1 MSDAASDQPS
11 VRGDPSMIPAA
22 LSVTSV
28 IAAVGE
34 APPDAPHAPVGPTIP
49 TARMLSEMPLY
60 DVPQQQA
67 APVAPTSEFKEGDVV
82 LLKKGGSLMTIG
94 TMRPDNSMD
103 CIWFERRTAPGA
115 TGWDL
120 HEETFSRDSLVLATP
135 QQIAAAGG
143 SLVSP
148 PEPLDVTPAPV
159 GVDPAPQPTT
169 RPERVAWLQNHVA
182 DLEGEV
188 RRAVQ
193 ELEKLH
199 GGAEN
204 PHPHTFVAI
213 RNALSHLVDLARKL
227 KP

>member
-11 VRGDPSMIPAA
+11 VRGDPNQSPAA

-28 IAAVGE
+28 IAAAGG
-34 APPDAPHAPVGPTIP
+34 APPDAPHAPVGPTNP

-67 APVAPTSEFKEGDVV
+67 APPLTPPPAPPSEP
-82 LLKKGGSLMTIG
+82 I
-94 TMRPDNSMD
+94 
-103 CIWFERRTAPGA
+103 
-115 TGWDL
+115 
-120 HEETFSRDSLVLATP
+120 
-135 QQIAAAGG
+135 
-143 SLVSP
+143 
-148 PEPLDVTPAPV
+148 DVTPAPV
-159 GVDPAPQPTT
+159 GIDPAPQPAN
-169 RPERVAWLQNHVA
+169 RSEHVAWFQNHVA